1 MICLGLDIG
10 STTIKGAVLDLVSRE
25 VSAVTARF
33 FPQPIP
39 GLPAGHFEVD
49 PRSIV
54 EAAEAVLA
62 ALLREAPDPAA
73 IFFAGQMGG
82 VILIDEADEPLSN
95 YLSWRDQ
102 RTLNP
107 YGPGG
112 NALDAIRSL
121 WNDSEL
127 VDVGNELQPG
137 SASSLLYWLAVHKAL
152 PPRSMPATVADFVIG
167 RLCGEVPQM
176 DRTQAIGL
184 IDLRTGDWHRQAF
197 AKLGLDRLRWP
208 RIADVVRPIGCLR
221 WHGRAIPCHASTGDQ
236 QTALYGA
243 GLARDEIS
251 INVSTGSQVSRRTA
265 CFAPGPYQTRC
276 YLAGDYLNTITHLP
290 AGRSLNALVDLL
302 TELASAEGHALTNV
316 WQTIAAKAA
325 DADGGGLAVDM
336 AFFAGPLGDRGG
348 IDGITTDNLTVGN
361 LFRAAFENMARNYA
375 RCAERLAPNLSL
387 EKTVLSGGLVHG
399 VPVLQ
404 ELIQQ
409 RLAAPLRVSDA
420 AEETLV
426 GLLEIASEVYFPLP
440 SCPANR

>member
-1 MICLGLDIG
+1 
-10 STTIKGAVLDLVSRE
+10 
-25 VSAVTARF
+25 
-33 FPQPIP
+33 
-39 GLPAGHFEVD
+39 
-49 PRSIV
+49 
-54 EAAEAVLA
+54 
-62 ALLREAPDPAA
+62 
-73 IFFAGQMGG
+73 MGG
-82 VILIDEADEPLSN
+82 VILVDEAGEPLSN

-107 YGPGG
+107 CGSEG

-152 PPRSMPATVADFVIG
+152 PRHAMPATVADFVIG
-167 RLCGEVPQM
+167 RLCRAVPQT

-184 IDLRTGDWHRQAF
+184 IHLRTGDWHRQAF
-197 AKLGLDRLRWP
+197 TKLGLGGVHWPKIADASCPIGQLRWN
-208 RIADVVRPIGCLR
+208 
-221 WHGRAIPCHASTGDQ
+221 GRAIPCHASLGDQ

-265 CFAPGPYQTRC
+265 CFEPGPYQTRC

-302 TELASAEGHALTNV
+302 TELSSAEGYALTNI

-325 DADGGGLAVDM
+325 DADGGGLAVDL
-336 AFFAGPLGDRGG
+336 AFFSGPLGDRGG

-361 LFRAAFENMARNYA
+361 LFRVAFENMAGNYA
-375 RCAERLAPNLSL
+375 RCAERLASNLSL
-387 EKTVLSGGLVHG
+387 KKVVLSGGLVHG
-399 VPVLQ
+399 VPVLK

-409 RLAAPLRVSDA
+409 RLAAPLRVSGA
-420 AEETLV
+420 ADETLV
-426 GLLEIASEVYFPLP
+426 GLLEIASEVYSPLS
-440 SCPANR
+440 SCPANP